1 MERKRVII
9 LNIVIYNG
17 EQYEIFYAYSSGYY
31 ELKKF
36 GSDLD
41 DILLVHCSE
50 VTQLTSS
57 VS

>member
-1 MERKRVII
+1 MIK

-17 EQYEIFYAYSSGYY
+17 EQYEVFYAYSSGYY
-31 ELKKF
+31 ELKKS

-41 DILLVHCSE
+41 DIILVHSSE
-50 VTQLTSS
+50 VTQLKSS